1 MLYFT
6 ASVYDVRKNDVP
18 VAVGAEKCFCRILPN
33 GKCFHLQ
40 KSWGR
45 GWIFIK
51 CCPPHFVKKTTDY
64 NCKRVKTINP
74 LFCKNFS
81 PFKSRSCVKTVKICS
96 KGCFYKKVNVFI
108 CQLCTGCRQSGV
120 TEKKCCRL
128 KNSGQTNG
136 VGCVKKI
143 SGVWEYIDNVFVP
156 DFAFRQH
163 VRHFSLNKLKFIV
176 NKNSGFTVAPKKF
189 LSLKHYF

>member
-1 MLYFT
+1 MKTFFSFIWRNRRKEACRTFLRWLMLYFT

-64 NCKRVKTINP
+64 NCKRVKSINP

-96 KGCFYKKVNVFI
+96 KGCFYKKGNVFI
-108 CQLCTGCRQSGV
+108 CQRYTDYRQSEPRRGV
-120 TEKKCCRL
+120 AGWKTAGKR
-128 KNSGQTNG
+128 T
-136 VGCVKKI
+136 
-143 SGVWEYIDNVFVP
+143 
-156 DFAFRQH
+156 A
-163 VRHFSLNKLKFIV
+163 
-176 NKNSGFTVAPKKF
+176 
-189 LSLKHYF
+189 